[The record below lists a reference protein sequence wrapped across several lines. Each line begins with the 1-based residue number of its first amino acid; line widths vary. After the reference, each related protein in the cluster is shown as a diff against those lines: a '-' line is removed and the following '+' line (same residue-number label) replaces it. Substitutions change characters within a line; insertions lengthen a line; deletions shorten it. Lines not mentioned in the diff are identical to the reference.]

1 MSAVQI
7 NDVVKRYG
15 ALEVV
20 HGINLSIQPQEFV
33 VLVGPSGC
41 GKSTTLRML
50 AGLEDISDGTVSMDG
65 RVVNKVAPKDRD
77 IAMVFQNYALYP
89 HLSVAEN
96 IAFGLRP
103 LSNLDAKLRV
113 DMRTEI
119 KRLHQR
125 MKTTM
130 IYVTHDQVEAMT
142 LADRIVIMNGG
153 HIEQVGSPMEVFLEP
168 ANTFVASF
176 IGSPPMNLL
185 DGTIEKQDGTVKVRL
200 TGGSGQRFSIPDAFA
215 KNATGGQAVKLGLR
229 PEIMSVE
236 DSDGREVLHCSI
248 DLVEPLGA
256 EALLH
261 GTADGQPF
269 IAKAETLYGDHALNG
284 VSRLSIDTA
293 RVHVFD
299 AATGRSLKIRDGAQP

>member
-1 MSAVQI
+1 V
-7 NDVVKRYG
+7 R
-15 ALEVV
+15 
-20 HGINLSIQPQEFV
+20 
-33 VLVGPSGC
+33 
-41 GKSTTLRML
+41 R
-50 AGLEDISDGTVSMDG
+50 
-65 RVVNKVAPKDRD
+65 PKIFLFD
-77 IAMVFQNYALYP
+77 
-89 HLSVAEN
+89 E
-96 IAFGLRP
+96 P
-103 LSNLDAKLRV
+103 LSNLDAKLRTH
-113 DMRTEI
+113 MRAEI
-119 KRLHQR
+119 KLLHKR
-125 MKTTM
+125 MHATS

-185 DGTIEKQDGTVKVRL
+185 DGIIEKRDGSVKVTL
-200 TGGSGQRFSIPDAFA
+200 TGGSGQHFSIPEAFA
-215 KNATGGQAVKLGLR
+215 KNATEGQPVKLGLR

-236 DSDGREVLHCSI
+236 TEEGRETLNCSI

-269 IAKAETLYGDHALNG
+269 IAKAETLYGDHTLNG
-284 VSRLSIDTA
+284 VSQLSIDTT

-299 AATGRSLKIRDGAQP
+299 AATGRSLKAKGGARA

>member
-1 MSAVQI
+1 
-7 NDVVKRYG
+7 
-15 ALEVV
+15 
-20 HGINLSIQPQEFV
+20 
-33 VLVGPSGC
+33 
-41 GKSTTLRML
+41 
-50 AGLEDISDGTVSMDG
+50 
-65 RVVNKVAPKDRD
+65 
-77 IAMVFQNYALYP
+77 
-89 HLSVAEN
+89 
-96 IAFGLRP
+96 
-103 LSNLDAKLRV
+103 
-113 DMRTEI
+113 
-119 KRLHQR
+119 
-125 MKTTM
+125 
-130 IYVTHDQVEAMT
+130 
-142 LADRIVIMNGG
+142 
-153 HIEQVGSPMEVFLEP
+153 
-168 ANTFVASF
+168 
-176 IGSPPMNLL
+176 MNLL

-215 KNATGGQAVKLGLR
+215 KNATEGQTVKLGLR

-261 GTADGQPF
+261 GKADGQPF

>member
-1 MSAVQI
+1 M
-7 NDVVKRYG
+7 
-15 ALEVV
+15 
-20 HGINLSIQPQEFV
+20 
-33 VLVGPSGC
+33 
-41 GKSTTLRML
+41 
-50 AGLEDISDGTVSMDG
+50 G
-65 RVVNKVAPKDRD
+65 RAIVRRPKIFLFD
-77 IAMVFQNYALYP
+77 
-89 HLSVAEN
+89 E
-96 IAFGLRP
+96 P
-103 LSNLDAKLRV
+103 LSNLDAKLRTH
-113 DMRTEI
+113 MRAEI
-119 KRLHQR
+119 KLLHKR
-125 MKTTM
+125 MHATS

-185 DGTIEKQDGTVKVRL
+185 DGIIEKRDGSVKVTL
-200 TGGSGQRFSIPDAFA
+200 TGGSGQHFSIPEAFA
-215 KNATGGQAVKLGLR
+215 KNATEGQPVKLGLR

-236 DSDGREVLHCSI
+236 TEEGREALNCSI

-269 IAKAETLYGDHALNG
+269 IAKAETLYGDHTLNG
-284 VSRLSIDTA
+284 VSQLSIDTT

-299 AATGRSLKIRDGAQP
+299 AATGRSLKAKGGARA